1 MNIHI
6 LICSFINL
14 CIYFVQV
21 KHMLMP
27 YMPMLVPPK
36 KWKGYGTW
44 NGSYQYLMLKCM
56 QWLDLMRLGMIYC
69 AMFKPFSKLE

>member
-6 LICSFINL
+6 LMCVFFFFIIIIINL

-36 KWKGYGTW
+36 KWKGYDTW
-44 NGSYQYLMLKCM
+44 NGSY
-56 QWLDLMRLGMIYC
+56 
-69 AMFKPFSKLE
+69 